1 MFERET
7 KRTEE
12 RETNRHTNSDIK
24 IIKHARNKAA
34 NTRRERRRETAV
46 VAAEQNGRRR
56 RNDDDWYEY
65 RHYHANVINEE
76 ENSAQ

>member
-1 MFERET
+1 M
-7 KRTEE
+7 
-12 RETNRHTNSDIK
+12 
-24 IIKHARNKAA
+24 
-34 NTRRERRRETAV
+34 
-46 VAAEQNGRRR
+46 VAAEQNGRR